1 VTVAVSGRD
10 RGRIFDSDR
19 FVSAGATGFVHAAG
33 FYEGDHGL
41 LPLVVPFVREGI
53 AAGEPIVV
61 ALGGEHAE
69 LARSVVPPSPEV
81 TYLPDGYARP
91 AGIVSVLL
99 GVLRAHA
106 DTSPGRI
113 RIVGELACDSLAP
126 ATWGPW
132 ARYEAAVN
140 HLYAPFAATAMCAY
154 DTTTMSDQVLA
165 DVVATHPDLAE
176 TGGSR
181 PNELF
186 QDPIAFLREVAT
198 PHDVLESTR
207 PAIEKVDPDPSAAR
221 GSVRAAAAGS
231 AIAPDVLEDLV
242 VGVSEVV
249 TNARLY
255 GRAPVVLRVWVAL
268 DRMVVVVSDRGGGPS
283 FPYAGLVPLDG
294 RTGGRGLWITHQLC
308 GQVDHVM
315 DADGFAVRLSTSP
328 PAA

>member
-1 VTVAVSGRD
+1 M
-10 RGRIFDSDR
+10 
-19 FVSAGATGFVHAAG
+19 SAETTGFVHAAG

-41 LPLVVPFVREGI
+41 LPLVVPFVRAGVD
-53 AAGEPIVV
+53 AGEPVV
-61 ALGGEHAE
+61 IALGGEHAE
-69 LARSVVPPSPEV
+69 LARSVLPPSPDV

-91 AGIVSVLL
+91 AGIVSALL

-113 RIVGELACDSLAP
+113 RIVGELALDSLGP

-154 DTTTMSDQVLA
+154 DTTTMSDRVLA

-176 TGGSR
+176 AGGSR
-181 PNELF
+181 SNGLF
-186 QDPIAFLREVAT
+186 QDPVAFLQRAT
-198 PHDVLESTR
+198 APRDLLESTE
-207 PAIEKVDPDPSAAR
+207 PAVETFDPDPALAR
-221 GSVRAAAAGS
+221 QSVHAAAEGC

-255 GRAPVVLRVWVAL
+255 GRAPVVLRVWAAP
-268 DRMVVVVSDRGGGPS
+268 DRMIAVVSDRGAGPS
-283 FPYAGLVPLDG
+283 FPYAGLVPVEG
-294 RTGGRGLWITHQLC
+294 NSPGGRGLWITHQIC
-308 GQVDHVM
+308 GQVDHLVGP
-315 DADGFAVRLSTSP
+315 DGFAVRLSTSP
-328 PAA
+328 PEE